1 MTKKVLI
8 ATLAVFLLLP
18 LTAFVRPNVEN
29 SDVESDALLTTLS
42 PAIGNAISGYY
53 GQPRLYGLY
62 DAKILK
68 IERESEGGYSFNVT
82 VQVKTFVGPHNPPFG
97 IETITLAVSPGSTL
111 VVKFQ
116 HEDEK

>member
-8 ATLAVFLLLP
+8 LTLAVLLL
-18 LTAFVRPNVEN
+18 LNSTAFARPSDEN
-29 SDVESDALLTTLS
+29 SEVESDALLTALS
-42 PAIGNAISGYY
+42 PAIGHAISGYY

-62 DAKILK
+62 DAKILR
-68 IERESEGGYSFNVT
+68 IERVHEGEYSFNVT

-111 VVKFQ
+111 VAKFQ
-116 HEDEK
+116 HEDQK

>member
-1 MTKKVLI
+1 MTKKILI
-8 ATLAVFLLLP
+8 ATLAVLLVLP
-18 LTAFVRPNVEN
+18 LTTFARPSAEN
-29 SDVESDALLTTLS
+29 SDVEADALLTALS
-42 PAIGNAISGYY
+42 PAIGHAISGYY

-68 IERESEGGYSFNVT
+68 IERVNEGGYAFNVT

-111 VVKFQ
+111 VAKFQ
-116 HEDEK
+116 HEDQK